1 MSDKLAMLS
10 STSDAFINDISDELS
25 PSHYSKIETTALS
38 MFFFQPKCFT
48 LTIRS
53 VKQCLGSNKIGCF
66 RCICNVGIS

>member
-38 MFFFQPKCFT
+38 MFFPTKMLYSHNKKCQT
-48 LTIRS
+48 MS
-53 VKQCLGSNKIGCF
+53 WV
-66 RCICNVGIS
+66 